1 MSSTIFIFYSGPGCS
16 VLSCVQLTAINIL
29 YISCSGKCISL
40 CSIVS
45 VLARDCLI
53 CLVSSAHL
61 YLSLVHF
68 IAYSY
73 PNASVLSHICAG
85 LECSVNQNY
94 AYRYSESSKLFD
106 STILFMSI
114 CFWSACLS
122 GYQVC
127 VVGTCMVESR
137 FL

>member
-1 MSSTIFIFYSGPGCS
+1 MSTIYVKHHFHILLWPRLFCAVHCAVECYKYIIF
-16 VLSCVQLTAINIL
+16 
-29 YISCSGKCISL
+29 SCSGKCISL

-45 VLARDCLI
+45 FLAHDCLI
-53 CLVSSAHL
+53 CLISSAHL

-94 AYRYSESSKLFD
+94 AYRYSESSKLFN

-114 CFWSACLS
+114 CFWLSCLLS
-122 GYQVC
+122 YQVC
-127 VVGTCMVESR
+127 VVVW
-137 FL
+137 